1 MNSSTPATRGNPRAA
16 WARAI
21 RPCVLPPP
29 YEVSRRKIAA
39 ASPPAPLRRRQTLA
53 SRFFRPRVG

>member
-1 MNSSTPATRGNPRAA
+1 MNSPTPATPAKPRAA
-16 WARAI
+16 CANAI